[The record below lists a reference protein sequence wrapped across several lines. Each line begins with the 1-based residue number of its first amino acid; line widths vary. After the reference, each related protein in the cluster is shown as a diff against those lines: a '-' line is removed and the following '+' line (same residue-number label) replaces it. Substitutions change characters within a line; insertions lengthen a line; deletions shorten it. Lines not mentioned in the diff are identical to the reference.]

1 MPMTKREA
9 ERLAKENGARF
20 MRHGASH
27 DLWMSA
33 DGEIIAIPRHP
44 KDFTR
49 GVEHDIKS
57 KLGIR

>member
-1 MPMTKREA
+1 MPMTKRDA
-9 ERLAKENGARF
+9 EKLAKKHGARF
-20 MRHGASH
+20 VRHGASH
-27 DLWMSA
+27 DLWMSV

-49 GVEHDIKS
+49 GVERDIKS

>member
-9 ERLAKENGARF
+9 EGLAKESGARF

-27 DLWMSA
+27 DLWLSA

-57 KLGIR
+57 

>member
-1 MPMTKREA
+1 MPMTKRDA
-9 ERLAKENGARF
+9 EKLARQHGARF
-20 MRHGASH
+20 VRHGASH

-33 DGEIIAIPRHP
+33 DGEIISIPRHP